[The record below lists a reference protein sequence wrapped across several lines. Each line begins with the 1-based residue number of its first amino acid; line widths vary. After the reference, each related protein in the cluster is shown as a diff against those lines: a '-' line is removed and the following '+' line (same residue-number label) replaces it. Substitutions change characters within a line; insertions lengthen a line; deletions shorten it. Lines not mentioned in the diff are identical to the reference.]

1 MYSWELLLLHFPWD
15 FFFKWQQFRIFVIF
29 FPVNKCSRKCFLSK
43 KTSPKHCPG
52 LRSLEQFNLWIVKE
66 RKKTVSQTPLCTAYT
81 YMMDMDQF
89 SKMFHS
95 DLSQSQFLNAKILC
109 IHFAVVFLHCI
120 CTGVQ
125 EDMMLCVHVYFCVCL
140 LNIDQQLC
148 LFPITFR
155 RKRFFLL
162 MSE

>member
-1 MYSWELLLLHFPWD
+1 MFQKMFSLKKD
-15 FFFKWQQFRIFVIF
+15 FSQTLPRAEEFGTIQSLNSQRE
-29 FPVNKCSRKCFLSK
+29 K
-43 KTSPKHCPG
+43 KP
-52 LRSLEQFNLWIVKE
+52 
-66 RKKTVSQTPLCTAYT
+66 VSQTPLCTAYT
-81 YMMDMDQF
+81 YMLDMDQF

-95 DLSQSQFLNAKILC
+95 DLSQSELTQLLNAKILC

-125 EDMMLCVHVYFCVCL
+125 EDMTLCVHAYFCVCL

-155 RKRFFLL
+155 GKCFFL
-162 MSE
+162 